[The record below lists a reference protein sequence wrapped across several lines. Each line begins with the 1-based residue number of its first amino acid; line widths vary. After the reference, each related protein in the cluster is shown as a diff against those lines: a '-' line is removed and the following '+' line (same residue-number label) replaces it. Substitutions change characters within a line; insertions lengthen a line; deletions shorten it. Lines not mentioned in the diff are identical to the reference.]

1 MPKEPISERGRRWQF
16 TLNSVNGVLPEMKL
30 QLSPDLLYFCY
41 QIEQG
46 EQGTKHYQGCIRLST
61 PMRLNSVKALLGFE
75 TIHLEIARQW
85 DKLILYCK
93 KSETRLEGPWEA
105 GDAAAKKTASDKKDA
120 ISAALMRGE
129 TTMKQIALQTPG
141 QIVTHGTGYMR
152 LLTFKGSPIYK
163 RLKVFLLLG
172 STGRGKSLSIRK
184 IFPEAYILAD
194 NKNPWADGY
203 CDQRE
208 LVIEEFGPGMMN
220 INTMKRLLDKYAV
233 SLPVKGGFV
242 NGTYDTVIITSNNP
256 ICTWYREASEVDME
270 ALTRR
275 IELHYFNTDDDRD
288 NAIRAMLS
296 WRYQRDLPDELPKE
310 AQKIIDIVDRLA
322 EEQTRGRMQPSI
334 NEEAV
339 AAEPVA
345 PSHPLSDPNPPHVG
359 GSFLDL
365 DDVLDLDMQE
375 FDYIC

>member
-1 MPKEPISERGRRWQF
+1 MPKQQASERGRRWQF

-30 QLSPDLLYFCY
+30 QLSQDLLYYCY

-61 PMRLNSVKALLGFE
+61 PMRLNSVKALLGFDS
-75 TIHLEIARQW
+75 IHLEIARQW

-93 KSETRLEGPWEA
+93 KQETRLEGPWEA
-105 GDAAAKKTASDKKDA
+105 GDAAAKKSASDKKDS
-120 ISAALMRGE
+120 ISAALMNGE
-129 TTMKQIALQTPG
+129 TTMKQIALQNPG
-141 QIVTHGTGYMR
+141 QIVTHGIGYMR

-172 STGRGKSLSIRK
+172 KTGRGKSLSIRK

-220 INTMKRLLDKYAV
+220 INTMKRILDSYAV

-256 ICTWYREASEVDME
+256 ISTWYRDASDEDML
-270 ALTRR
+270 ALERR
-275 IELHYFNTDDDRD
+275 INVYRFDGDDERD
-288 NAIRAMLS
+288 DGIRAMLS
-296 WRYQRDLPDELPKE
+296 WRRQRDEAEELPEE
-310 AQKIIDIVDRLA
+310 AKKIVDLVDRLA
-322 EEQTRGRMQPSI
+322 SEANFNDRQP
-334 NEEAV
+334 AP
-339 AAEPVA
+339 APADEPIA
-345 PSHPLSDPNPPHVG
+345 PDHPLSDINPPCIG
-359 GSFLDL
+359 G
-365 DDVLDLDMQE
+365 DVLDLDELE
-375 FDYIC
+375 FCDNISYLD